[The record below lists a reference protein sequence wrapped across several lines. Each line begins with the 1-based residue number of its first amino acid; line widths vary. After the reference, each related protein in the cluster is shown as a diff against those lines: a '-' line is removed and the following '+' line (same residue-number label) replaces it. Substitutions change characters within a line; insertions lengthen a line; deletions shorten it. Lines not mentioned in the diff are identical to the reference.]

1 MSATA
6 SFACNTYSY
15 TLSHDAK
22 SCLAHLADHGFREF
36 ELMIYPGHFWPAA
49 ATAGETAALRRF
61 AEQSGLR
68 IVSLNMPNIDVNIA
82 GASSE
87 MRRYSLDLLS
97 GVVTL
102 AGELGVAGVVI
113 GPGKANPLFPA
124 PRQRLI
130 EHFYAA
136 LDVLVPLARKVGTDV
151 WVENMPFA
159 FLPEINE
166 VTEALERYGNDE
178 IGVVYDVAN
187 GHFIQEMPAEAL
199 RRCRTRLKL
208 VHLSDTGH
216 DTYRHDPVGMGT
228 VPFDVIPAVLEEI
241 GWRHSPVLEIISQQ
255 PDRDILLSVEKL
267 TALGYGRSPARNAA
281 T

>member
-1 MSATA
+1 ML
-6 SFACNTYSY
+6 

-22 SCLAHLADHGFREF
+22 SCLAHLAGHGFREF
-36 ELMIYPGHFWPAA
+36 ELMIYPGHLWPAA
-49 ATAGETAALRRF
+49 TTAGETAALRRF
-61 AEQSGLR
+61 VEESGLH

-82 GASSE
+82 GASPE

-97 GVVTL
+97 GIVTL

-130 EHFYAA
+130 DHFYAA
-136 LDVLVPLARKVGTDV
+136 LDVLVPLAQKVGTGV

-159 FLPEINE
+159 FLPQISE
-166 VTEALERYGNDE
+166 VMEELERYGSDE

-187 GHFIQEMPAEAL
+187 GHFIHETVAEAL

-208 VHLSDTGH
+208 VHLSDTGQH
-216 DTYRHDPVGMGT
+216 TYRHDPVGMGT
-228 VPFDVIPAVLEEI
+228 VPFAAIPAVLEEI
-241 GWRHSPVLEIISQQ
+241 GYKHPPVLEIISLQ
-255 PDRDILLSVEKL
+255 PDRDIFLSVEKL